1 MDVTRP
7 SEVSELLRQYGISV
21 RKSWGQNFL
30 INKSVV
36 ERILDVTDLEGA
48 ETVLEIGPGLG
59 VMTARLMEMVPRV
72 VAIEIDPLLCRVLS
86 DRFNHV
92 KTFILVQGDALE
104 QDLSV
109 LVPGRYVVVANLPY
123 YITSPLLVKLVE
135 QKNPPL
141 SAVFLVQWEVG
152 KRITAL
158 PGTSDYGALSVLIQ
172 YHCQADLLHKIGPGN
187 FYPPPKVDSAVVRLR
202 WRPPI
207 RRPKDE
213 ELMFRLVKAAFGQ
226 RRKMLKGLLAREIGL
241 QPAVAASI
249 LERIGVPGDIRGE
262 KLSVQDFAALA
273 DLVGD
278 YLV

>member
-30 INKSVV
+30 INKSAV
-36 ERILDVTDLEGA
+36 EKILDVAYLEGA

-59 VMTARLMEMVPRV
+59 VMTAYLMEMAPRV
-72 VAIEIDPLLCRVLS
+72 VAIEIDPLLCRVLL
-86 DRFNHV
+86 DRFDHV
-92 KTFILVQGDALE
+92 DSFKLVQGDALE
-104 QDLSV
+104 QDLSA
-109 LVPGRYVVVANLPY
+109 LVSGRYVVVANLPY
-123 YITSPLLVKLVE
+123 YITSPFLVKLVE

-152 KRITAL
+152 KRLTAL
-158 PGTSDYGALSVLIQ
+158 PGTSDYGALTVLIQ
-172 YHCQADLLHKIGPGN
+172 YHCQTELLHKLGPGN

-207 RRPKDE
+207 HRPRDE
-213 ELMFRLVKAAFGQ
+213 KLMFRLVKAAFGQ

-241 QPAVAASI
+241 QPVVAASI
-249 LERIGVPGDIRGE
+249 LEKIGVPGDIRGE

-278 YLV
+278 YLA